1 MRGRRAR
8 RPSRRYSSISGP
20 REVAR
25 LRRADNIV
33 QMIRVAAFTF
43 VLALVTGGCR
53 TAENVASTSAAVVTA
68 PAHFVRNKLRGDE
81 QTPETAETT
90 IYQGQPV
97 VEAAPPQPTATP
109 LRPPRTITSSTT
121 GSPPSQQEEARPSTA
136 VTPRSSSSNSAAQFP
151 VAKPVPGKPGYV
163 FSPYDPNGG
172 YVDVTGYQSGSKV
185 KDPYSQKIFLVP

>member
-1 MRGRRAR
+1 
-8 RPSRRYSSISGP
+8 
-20 REVAR
+20 
-25 LRRADNIV
+25 
-33 QMIRVAAFTF
+33 MIRLAALTF
-43 VLALVTGGCR
+43 VLALVAAGCR

-81 QTPETAETT
+81 QPTTETSVYE
-90 IYQGQPV
+90 GQPV
-97 VEAAPPQPTATP
+97 EAMPPQASATP
-109 LRPPRTITSSTT
+109 FRPSRTVTSTT
-121 GSPPSQQEEARPSTA
+121 SASPPSQPDETRPSTA
-136 VTPRSSSSNSAAQFP
+136 VTPWPSATPRSSSSNAAAQFP

>member
-1 MRGRRAR
+1 
-8 RPSRRYSSISGP
+8 
-20 REVAR
+20 
-25 LRRADNIV
+25 
-33 QMIRVAAFTF
+33 MIRLAALTF
-43 VLALVTGGCR
+43 VLALVTAGCR

-81 QTPETAETT
+81 QPTTETT
-90 IYQGQPV
+90 VYEGQPV
-97 VEAAPPQPTATP
+97 EAMPPQASATP
-109 LRPPRTITSSTT
+109 FRPSRTVTSTT
-121 GSPPSQQEEARPSTA
+121 SASPPSQPDEPRPSTA
-136 VTPRSSSSNSAAQFP
+136 VTPWPSATPRSSSSNAAAQFP

>member
-1 MRGRRAR
+1 
-8 RPSRRYSSISGP
+8 
-20 REVAR
+20 
-25 LRRADNIV
+25 
-33 QMIRVAAFTF
+33 MIRGAALTF
-43 VLALVTGGCR
+43 LLTLTVFGCR

-68 PAHFVRNKLRGDE
+68 PVHLFRHGERP
-81 QTPETAETT
+81 TTETT
-90 IYQGQPV
+90 VYENQPV

-109 LRPPRTITSSTT
+109 LRPPQTVTSSTT
-121 GSPPSQQEEARPSTA
+121 TSPSSQQDETRPSTA
-136 VTPRSSSSNSAAQFP
+136 VTPRPSSSSNSAAQFP